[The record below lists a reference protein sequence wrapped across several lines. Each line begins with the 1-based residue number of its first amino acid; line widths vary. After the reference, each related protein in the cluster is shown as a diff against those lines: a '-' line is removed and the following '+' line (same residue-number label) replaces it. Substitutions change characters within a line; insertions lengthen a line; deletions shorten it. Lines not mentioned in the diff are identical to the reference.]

1 MAYMFELHRSIHT
14 YSSLF
19 IILIGTQLSVSG
31 QTNEELKAM
40 KAEKAKIMATFQG
53 KVDSIKK
60 QIDSLDKKIVAE
72 ARWKLGA
79 LGKVGFN
86 FDEFNE
92 WLSRDKPNIR
102 SATIG
107 VSGNAF
113 ANYIT
118 PKGFW
123 RNSLNLNLS
132 WVRFDDESN
141 PDDSNEFRESV
152 DVINFSTLYGY
163 NFNKKLAVSFLGEF
177 RSTVLSNFS
186 NPGYLD
192 VGTGVTWTPKDNLVI
207 VLHPLNQNFILSQD
221 EFDYK
226 SSFGGKLLVNYTQ
239 QFFKVL
245 SWKTNLS
252 VFQTYRNQNLS
263 NWTWVNS
270 VNIKLVKRVGVA
282 LELGLRDN
290 KQEALAA
297 AQKVDPN
304 TTFETLKNNP
314 LQSYYVMG
322 VSYNIGTK

>member
-1 MAYMFELHRSIHT
+1 MSYLFEIHPLIRIRLSLSIF
-14 YSSLF
+14 LVGA
-19 IILIGTQLSVSG
+19 LLPVLG
-31 QTNEELKAM
+31 QTTEELKAM
-40 KAEKAKIMATFQG
+40 KAEKAKLMATFQG
-53 KVDSIKK
+53 KVDSMKK
-60 QIDSLDKKIVAE
+60 QIDSLDRRLADE
-72 ARWKLGA
+72 AHWKLGA

-92 WLSRDKPNIR
+92 WLSRDNPNIR

-177 RSTVLSNFS
+177 RSTVLSNFN

-192 VGTGVTWTPKDNLVI
+192 VGTGATWTPRENLVI
-207 VLHPLNQNFILSQD
+207 VLHPLNQNFILSRD
-221 EFDYK
+221 EFNYK
-226 SSFGGKLLVNYTQ
+226 SSLGAKLLVDYTQ
-239 QFFKVL
+239 QFFKIL

-252 VFQTYRNQNLS
+252 VFQTYREANLS

-270 VNIKLVKRVGVA
+270 VNLKVVKRVGVA

-297 AQKVDPN
+297 AQVLDP
-304 TTFETLKNNP
+304 TITFETLEENP

>member
-1 MAYMFELHRSIHT
+1 MTYMFELYPSIRT
-14 YSSLF
+14 LLSLF
-19 IILIGTQLSVSG
+19 VFLVGTHYSIFG
-31 QTNEELKAM
+31 QTTEELKAI

-53 KVDSIKK
+53 KVDSLKK
-60 QIDSLDKKIVAE
+60 QIDSLDKKLAAE

-107 VSGNAF
+107 VSGNGF

-163 NFNKKLAVSFLGEF
+163 KFNKKLAVSILGEF

-192 VGTGVTWTPKDNLVI
+192 VGTGVTWTPKENLVI
-207 VLHPLNQNFILSQD
+207 VLHPLNQNFILSRD
-221 EFDYK
+221 DFDYK
-226 SSFGGKLLVNYTQ
+226 SSFGAKLLVDYTQ
-239 QFFKVL
+239 RFFKVL

-252 VFQTYRNQNLS
+252 VFQTYREANLS

-270 VNIKLVKRVGVA
+270 INVKVVKRVGVA

-297 AQKVDPN
+297 AQATDPSI
-304 TTFETLKNNP
+304 TFDTLENNP